1 MMSLCREGITNKK
14 NCFSNLSGDSGPTDA
29 GLEPHLGALGLA
41 GVHPHRLHLA
51 AARTRSCV
59 DAGLLQQVSP
69 QHNQV

>member
-1 MMSLCREGITNKK
+1 MMLMYVRGIENKK
-14 NCFSNLSGDSGPTDA
+14 RCFSNLSGDFGPADA

-59 DAGLLQQVSP
+59 DAGLLQQV
-69 QHNQV
+69 